1 MRAKSHIIALAG
13 TVLFML
19 LLFLLLWVVYIDRP
33 ENKEE
38 EGIMVSFGDAD
49 MGEGSMQESV
59 VNAVPEVV
67 TPPAPPQQP
76 SSNDLLTQET
86 DESLVLA
93 EQQRKREERKQQ
105 EEQERILRQKE
116 ADEKA
121 RIEAER
127 IAKEKAA
134 AEERAK
140 QQAAVEKA
148 QKLMGGAF
156 SSNVSSSSGSGNSQ
170 GNTMQGNP
178 VGQGS
183 SAGHSWSLRG
193 RSLQGRLSTPKAS
206 GVQEGRVVVAIRV
219 NASGKVVSAT
229 QGVGTTISEKATIQ
243 ACIDAS
249 YKAVFSSGDNDVVGT
264 ITYKFTNK

>member
-1 MRAKSHIIALAG
+1 MRAKSHIIASVG
-13 TVLFML
+13 TIVFML

-33 ENKEE
+33 ETPEE

-59 VNAVPEVV
+59 VSAVPQIV

-76 SSNDLLTQET
+76 SANNLLTQET

-93 EQQRKREERKQQ
+93 EQRKREDRKQR
-105 EEQERILRQKE
+105 EEQERIRRQKE

-121 RIEAER
+121 RMEAER

-156 SSNVSSSSGSGNSQ
+156 SSNVSSSAGSGSSQ
-170 GNTMQGNP
+170 GSTMQGNP

-183 SAGHSWSLRG
+183 SDGHSWSLGG
-193 RSLQGRLSTPKAS
+193 RSLRGRLSTPKAS

-219 NASGKVVSAT
+219 NAAGKVVSAT
-229 QGVGTTISEKATIQ
+229 QGVGTTISEKTTIQ

-249 YKAVFSSGDNDVVGT
+249 YKAVFSSGSNDVIGT
-264 ITYKFTNK
+264 ITYRFTNK

>member
-1 MRAKSHIIALAG
+1 MRAKSHIIALVG
-13 TVLFML
+13 TLVFML

-33 ENKEE
+33 ESREE
-38 EGIMVSFGDAD
+38 EGIMVSFGDSD

-59 VNAVPEVV
+59 VNAVQEVV

-76 SSNDLLTQET
+76 SSNDLLTQQT

-93 EQQRKREERKQQ
+93 EQRRKEERKQQ
-105 EEQERILRQKE
+105 EEQERIRRQKE

-219 NASGKVVSAT
+219 NAAGKVVSAT
-229 QGVGTTISEKATIQ
+229 QGVGTTISEKTTIQ

-249 YKAVFSSGDNDVVGT
+249 YKAVFSAGDNDVIGT
-264 ITYKFTNK
+264 ITYKFMNK